1 MFDVCRVRT
10 RYTILRRR
18 YTLHATDPLTVPNLH
33 DVLIHVTKY
42 YVVGGNEKM
51 LASAPG
57 SVRRGGPNLCLVARP
72 LCTVRSAVPPVAR
85 VILWPAPS
93 RRRGSRTHTPDRRNG
108 PKSSLLY
115 ATRVHA
121 TRSALGPGRGTRPA
135 AGLYRAARHCI
146 WDNRINLKQHDDI
159 IMPGGDT

>member
-1 MFDVCRVRT
+1 MCVESELDIPSSDEDIHYNRPSHGPEYTRCTDV
-10 RYTILRRR
+10 
-18 YTLHATDPLTVPNLH
+18 
-33 DVLIHVTKY
+33 HVTKY
-42 YVVGGNEKM
+42 RTTSLEGTRRCSRR
-51 LASAPG
+51 LPG
-57 SVRRGGPNLCLVARP
+57 PCAARCPNLSLVRCA
-72 LCTVRSAVPPVAR
+72 VRSAVPPVAR

-121 TRSALGPGRGTRPA
+121 TRSSRPGSGDARRPA
-135 AGLYRAARHCI
+135 CSCTAQPAIVSG
-146 WDNRINLKQHDDI
+146 DNRINLKQHDDI

>member
-1 MFDVCRVRT
+1 MCVESELDIPSSDEDIH
-10 RYTILRRR
+10 YT
-18 YTLHATDPLTVPNLH
+18 TDPLTVPNLH

-57 SVRRGGPNLCLVARP
+57 SVRRGVLQDLSLVRCA
-72 LCTVRSAVPPVAR
+72 LRSAVPPVAR

-121 TRSALGPGRGTRPA
+121 TRSSRPGSGDARRPA
-135 AGLYRAARHCI
+135 CSCTAQPAIVSG
-146 WDNRINLKQHDDI
+146 DNRINLKQHDDI